1 MCSPRLCPVI
11 SDIGLSLITCLCHWI
26 PNISYLSYLGLHPSL
41 KVGNTPHNKEK
52 NVSHSFTRNIASMW
66 LVNNSFQPEAHRI
79 SEGFFDSRDP
89 FRSPSVTGL
98 PSTKLQFEMPTTSAR
113 GPRNGEFFS
122 HANSICCWLHRFSQ
136 LESNRESIYI
146 IFIFI

>member
-98 PSTKLQFEMPTTSAR
+98 PSTKLQFEMPLRCPPPAQEDLEMVNSLAMPTASAV
-113 GPRNGEFFS
+113 GCTDLVNWKVIEKV
-122 HANSICCWLHRFSQ
+122 
-136 LESNRESIYI
+136 YI
-146 IFIFI
+146 